1 MGLDFRD
8 HHYRRYVTLGKRTVK
23 DGEAMLVWN
32 RNGVTREVVGPA
44 LVYLYCSAIRF
55 LSKHTAGS
63 EEYLVVTKTNGC
75 VEHIPGPAS
84 LFENPTLHS
93 KVTVKAAISL
103 TSASECIVLHRQLP
117 APLVKTEAGYVTP
130 SPTSGGQQIER
141 LFLEGP
147 TLVFPGVGDS
157 VMHFNWSSP
166 LLSFEEK
173 ASFHILSTAK
183 RQIKVKGGVS
193 FRGENKI
200 KGVVLLLLSLQI
212 TDVAMMVDGTNNL
225 MADLNDALEVD
236 LNHISLLAIET
247 IQQVSDLDIFST
259 LDSFPQLT
267 TRAQEMGVQVDYVL
281 YGGFQPDE
289 TLRHHIADLANVH
302 AKYAKDCI
310 VNEQNQQKMA
320 MELTAKKDRLAQEES
335 FMKAEIDMKQHYLES
350 EHRYKQSQLENNL
363 MLQKRQEDFDLEMLS
378 NKNKESIRSLQ
389 TLSELGVDLTKLLCS
404 SSSSSSCCK
413 SPDPT
418 SASANFGLT
427 IPTVDLGEGGG
438 SEKASGL
445 VSKKISEAYEL
456 VHH

>member
-8 HHYRRYVTLGKRTVK
+8 HHYRRYVTIGKRTVK
-23 DGEAMLVWN
+23 DGEAMLIWN

-55 LSKHTAGS
+55 LSKYTAGP
-63 EEYLVVTKTNGC
+63 EEYLVVTKTDGR
-75 VEHIPGPAS
+75 VEHLPGPVS

-93 KVTVKAAISL
+93 MIAVKSAISL
-103 TSASECIVLHRQLP
+103 TSASECIVLHRQQP
-117 APLVKTEAGYVTP
+117 VAMVKTEAGYVTP
-130 SPTSGGQQIER
+130 SPMSGGQQIER

-147 TLVFPGVGDS
+147 SLIFPGVGDT
-157 VMHFNWSSP
+157 VLNFNWSSP

-173 ASFHILSTAK
+173 VPFHILNTAK

-200 KGVVLLLLSLQI
+200 KGFVQLLLSLQI
-212 TDVAMMVDGTNNL
+212 TDVAKMCDGTNNL

-247 IQQVSDLDIFST
+247 IQQVNDLDIFST

-267 TRAQEMGVQVDYVL
+267 TRAQEMGVHVEYVL

-289 TLRHHIADLANVH
+289 SLRHHIADLANVH

-310 VNEQNQQKMA
+310 VNEQNQQKRT

-335 FMKAEIDMKQHYLES
+335 FMKAEIEMKQQYLEA
-350 EHRYKQSQLENNL
+350 EHHYKQSQLENDL
-363 MLQKRQEDFDLEMLS
+363 ILRKREEDFALEMLS

-404 SSSSSSCCK
+404 SSQC
-413 SPDPT
+413 PDAAVANT
-418 SASANFGLT
+418 ANFGLT
-427 IPTVDLGEGGG
+427 VPSVDLGVVTEN
-438 SEKASGL
+438 
-445 VSKKISEAYEL
+445 SK
-456 VHH
+456 